1 MSENNIN
8 KSAKLDD
15 KESPLSQ
22 LIGVWSGFAVTT
34 VIMFWIFNA
43 TSWIAWIVIIS
54 VFSGAVKKTLTYVE
68 QQKNIQSGQL
78 HTHSPSPSH
87 SSVIPDETPSDSR
100 YCPQCGTLL
109 SPGLSQCS
117 TCGYK
122 I

>member
-1 MSENNIN
+1 MSNNDIKKN
-8 KSAKLDD
+8 ETMDE
-15 KESPLSQ
+15 KESQLSK
-22 LIGVWSGFAVTT
+22 LFGVWSGFAVTT

-43 TSWIAWIVIIS
+43 ASWIAWIVIIS

-78 HTHSPSPSH
+78 HTHVPSPSH
-87 SSVIPDETPSDSR
+87 SDIPNENPSDSR
-100 YCPQCGTLL
+100 YCPQCGNLL